1 MMILRSSIWVVSE
14 TQNMITKVGW
24 GALILIALVS
34 VIWGIFKKPL
44 SRFRKVRNAYVQIL
58 HVQNYGFGEY
68 TGGEKSRLGRSLSFS
83 NATVAVRFLEPNR
96 PWRKIVYMDLEG
108 VKEGEK
114 GKLQYQGVFGLSF
127 QPDSQ
132 QEKEKIYQKYNF
144 AKKKKEDQVVK
155 VDNRTH
161 HKRKYW

>member
-1 MMILRSSIWVVSE
+1 MSE
-14 TQNMITKVGW
+14 TQTLLTKVGW

-34 VIWGIFKKPL
+34 VILGIFKKPL
-44 SRFRKVRNAYVQIL
+44 SRLRKVRNAYVQIL
-58 HVQNYGFGEY
+58 HVQNYGLAEY
-68 TGGEKSRLGRSLSFS
+68 KGGEKSRIGRSLSFS
-83 NATVAVRFLEPNR
+83 NATVAVRFLEPSR

-114 GKLQYQGVFGLSF
+114 GKLQYQGVLGISF
-127 QPDSQ
+127 QPDL
-132 QEKEKIYQKYNF
+132 QEDKGKIYQKYNF
-144 AKKKKEDQVVK
+144 EKKKKEDQEVK

>member
-1 MMILRSSIWVVSE
+1 
-14 TQNMITKVGW
+14 
-24 GALILIALVS
+24 
-34 VIWGIFKKPL
+34 
-44 SRFRKVRNAYVQIL
+44 
-58 HVQNYGFGEY
+58 
-68 TGGEKSRLGRSLSFS
+68 
-83 NATVAVRFLEPNR
+83 
-96 PWRKIVYMDLEG
+96 MDLEG

-144 AKKKKEDQVVK
+144 AKKKKEDQEVK
-155 VDNRTH
+155 VVNRTH